1 MPYKRG
7 KNWQGRI
14 MVSGQ
19 IRTRDGFTTKR
30 DAQEWEQEQRK
41 VSQNEPGGTTLLSLT
56 VDYLDYCGGFDENK
70 KYSGRFP
77 VRTYNEKRGAC
88 DRVLSSFGKDILVR
102 SITPIMISKHLSDR
116 GKAVSANASNKDRKN
131 LRAMFVWGNDMH
143 LTKYNPV
150 VGTKA
155 LPHDR
160 QPQYV
165 PPEADV
171 LKVVMACNRDQWI
184 FLDTYLQTGARKSE
198 IFRLAWEDIDFQN
211 HKIRLGTRKTK
222 NGGLEYHTI
231 DMSQELEGNLRW
243 WWKNRPIKDSPLVFL
258 DTDKNSPHYGQPF
271 TTRRRFLK
279 GLCKRAGVKE
289 MGFHALRRYVASVLA
304 AKGVPAKV
312 IQGILGHHSITTT
325 EKYIYN
331 IVSDTRE
338 YMDMLCTLKPVD
350 NDVDKKSGK

>member
-1 MPYKRG
+1 MPTKRG
-7 KNWQGRI
+7 KKWQGRV
-14 MVSGQ
+14 MTSGQ
-19 IRTRDGFTTKR
+19 IKTRDGFSTKKE
-30 DAQEWEQEQRK
+30 AQEWEQEQRK
-41 VSQNEPGGTTLLSLT
+41 RSQNEPGGITLLSLA
-56 VDYLDYCGGFDENK
+56 VDYLDYCE
-70 KYSGRFP
+70 RFP

-88 DRVLSSFGKDILVR
+88 ERALKSFGNNILIS
-102 SITPIMISKHLSDR
+102 SITPLMVSQHLSAR

-131 LRAMFVWGNDMH
+131 LRAMFVWADSMH
-143 LTKYNPV
+143 LTKHNPV
-150 VGTKA
+150 AGIKS

-160 QPQYV
+160 KPQYV

-171 LKVVMACNRDQWI
+171 LKVVMACNREQWI

-222 NGGLEYHTI
+222 TGGLEYHTI
-231 DMSQELEGNLRW
+231 TMSQELEDNMRW
-243 WWKNRPIKDSPLVFL
+243 WWKNRPIKDNPLVFL
-258 DTDKNSPHYGQPF
+258 DTDSKSPHYGQPF

-331 IVSDTRE
+331 IVFDQRGF
-338 YMDMLCTLKPVD
+338 MDLLSTKTVD
-350 NDVDKKSGK
+350 NDVDKKSGT